1 MDRAAVQ
8 SIDQGLFSFPKPA
21 FKHMVGYFFS
31 GLLMFGALALYLS
44 SVSIPDVPRV
54 EEATVIPYLHDD
66 MASYDYGPLQGG
78 YDSEEYAA
86 QAAFVVVP
94 LELVGGVI
102 AYDDCEYEQD
112 EDGGGRWDYDFDMAD
127 AGPLTMRDSEGTVI
141 EAAFSFRGSLGPEG
155 EVDKPACGSYWSRVI
170 RGNGLTGES
179 NFLFNAFVMVE
190 EDPERYQ
197 LLSVREIDDLND
209 PDGYPQEVTQRE
221 DEGRWALLVAG
232 VSGLIFMYSTMPPLL
247 DQLRKIRIAN
257 RKAVKDIASGP
268 GVLGSRGRLFP
279 HFGPNFEPLPY
290 AEHPARSAED
300 DWLFGAPVPTSFNDP
315 YVADEGDR
323 LIAEHPINVGTPK
336 PAVFTPY
343 SLGAI
348 VFATSFIW
356 LSADLRARDGSD
368 NHVEIGWM
376 MTVVVTVINIIW
388 FYRAWKQF
396 KLTRL
401 IHDLPTSPIRSAAVG
416 QAELVGQVRPSVAG
430 TPTMEVGG
438 RKHNGL
444 AAWQWKKYEYVCSTD
459 SDGNTSC
466 SWEHRETK
474 DGAVPFMIHD
484 GSGGMLID
492 PSLWSK
498 NPLDYGP
505 DLDTWK
511 RGRWKWELR
520 GLGIGDPV
528 YILGDCVP
536 RDVENINKWGGHES
550 LPQALLTMV
559 PTVGT
564 GDPSILHYGTELDV
578 LARNRS
584 FVEMFLVPLFVF
596 LFGIFMFISYT
607 P

>member
-1 MDRAAVQ
+1 MDRTAVL
-8 SIDQGLFSFPKPA
+8 SIDQGLFSFPKPT

-94 LELVGGVI
+94 LELVDGVI
-102 AYDDCEYEQD
+102 AYDSCSWD
-112 EDGGGRWDYDFDMAD
+112 EDHETGGGQYKYSQSMAE
-127 AGPLTMRDSEGTVI
+127 AQPLTMRDSEGTTI
-141 EAAFSFRGSLGPEG
+141 EAAFSLRESLEPEG
-155 EVDKPACGSYWSRVI
+155 KVVNRPVCSSEWERVI
-170 RGNGLTGES
+170 QGKGSSAES

-209 PDGYPQEVTQRE
+209 PNGGPQEVTQRE
-221 DEGRWALLVAG
+221 DEGRWGLLVAG
-232 VSGLIFMYSTMPPLL
+232 LSGLLFMKSTSPPVL
-247 DQLRKIRIAN
+247 DKLRTIRTAN
-257 RKAVKDIASGP
+257 RRAVRDTASMP
-268 GVLGSRGRLFP
+268 GVLGSSGRLFP
-279 HFGPNFEPLPY
+279 HFGLNFEPLPY
-290 AEHPARSAED
+290 ADHPTRDAKD
-300 DWLFGAPVPTSFNDP
+300 DWLFGAPVPTAINDP
-315 YVADEGDR
+315 YAGDEGGR
-323 LIAEHPINVGTPK
+323 LITEHPNNIGTPR
-336 PAVFTPY
+336 PALFTPY
-343 SLGAI
+343 SLGAL

-356 LSADLRARDGSD
+356 LSADLRARDGSGS
-368 NHVEIGWM
+368 HVSIGWAL
-376 MTVVVTVINIIW
+376 TAVVSIVNIAW
-388 FYRAWKQF
+388 FHRAWKQF

-401 IHDLPTSPIRSAAVG
+401 IRDLPTSPIRSVAVG

-438 RKHNGL
+438 RTHKGL
-444 AAWQWKKYEYVCSTD
+444 AAWQWKKYEYVCTTD

-498 NPLDYGP
+498 KPLDYGP
-505 DLDTWK
+505 TLDTWK
-511 RGRWKWELR
+511 RGRWKWEL
-520 GLGIGDPV
+520 GALGVGDPV
-528 YILGDCVP
+528 
-536 RDVENINKWGGHES
+536 
-550 LPQALLTMV
+550 
-559 PTVGT
+559 
-564 GDPSILHYGTELDV
+564 
-578 LARNRS
+578 
-584 FVEMFLVPLFVF
+584 
-596 LFGIFMFISYT
+596 
-607 P
+607 